1 MNYIT
6 KLLTLQNQLRVFHW
20 QSESYAEHKALG
32 KTYEELDELIDS
44 FIEEFQGAYARIISK
59 DKFTVELSNLEDLDI
74 VDFLDANINYLA
86 NDLPKGLKPL
96 DTNLLNIRDEMIGAL
111 QKLKYL
117 LTLN

>member
-32 KTYEELDELIDS
+32 KAYEQLDELIDT

-59 DKFTVELSNLEDLDI
+59 DKFVVELLNLEDSDI
-74 VDFLDANINYLA
+74 MDFVDLNINYLA
-86 NDLPKGLKPL
+86 NELPKGLKPI
-96 DTNLLNIRDEMIGAL
+96 DTNLLNVRDEMIGAL
-111 QKLKYL
+111 QRLKYL
-117 LTLN
+117 LTLK